1 MTALFLNLKILI
13 SIITKMRRS
22 IKIAALLLPIVSSSS
37 CVSVKAYQKMYLND
51 TDMELAT
58 KKVETEEINFETYRE
73 GAAGANGGK
82 VGGGCGCN

>member
-1 MTALFLNLKILI
+1 MKIKVSIKTVLALF
-13 SIITKMRRS
+13 
-22 IKIAALLLPIVSSSS
+22 ALSMLLVS

-51 TDMELAT
+51 KDMKLAPH
-58 KKVETEEINFETYRE
+58 KVGSFEINYETYRE

>member
-1 MTALFLNLKILI
+1 M
-13 SIITKMRRS
+13 SIM
-22 IKIAALLLPIVSSSS
+22 LSS

-51 TDMELAT
+51 KEMALGN
-58 KKVETEEINFETYRE
+58 KKVETFEINFQAYRE

>member
-1 MTALFLNLKILI
+1 MMQKYKYSVLCVLVMV
-13 SIITKMRRS
+13 SIFGGT
-22 IKIAALLLPIVSSSS
+22 S

-51 TDMELAT
+51 KDMALTD
-58 KKVETEEINFETYRE
+58 KKIESFETNYSAYRE